1 MKNYITISQLATIT
15 DLSIHQLRYFEE
27 KGILFPGI
35 VAENGYRM
43 YGTNEIYNLIHII
56 FLRELDISVK
66 DIYFLREQDDRAKYV
81 GLLEKK
87 RTEIDDK
94 ITRLQSLQSKIT
106 EVLEIN
112 DYENTFID
120 DLLYEDMET
129 QNLKVLKQFP
139 INHLLNAKDI
149 HELHKDFGKY
159 DLMNMIELYDYKQYS
174 LCVEDVESTDLELDK
189 GRYVYQIVFVKSDEE
204 AEVKTNEFFD
214 LIKQRKIKVRGKLI
228 VKNLYQ
234 YSILDSKS
242 ICIKLMLKTK

>member
-15 DLSIHQLRYFEE
+15 NLSIHQLRYFEE

-94 ITRLQSLQSKIT
+94 ITRLQSLQS
-106 EVLEIN
+106 
-112 DYENTFID
+112 
-120 DLLYEDMET
+120 
-129 QNLKVLKQFP
+129 
-139 INHLLNAKDI
+139 
-149 HELHKDFGKY
+149 
-159 DLMNMIELYDYKQYS
+159 
-174 LCVEDVESTDLELDK
+174 
-189 GRYVYQIVFVKSDEE
+189 R
-204 AEVKTNEFFD
+204 
-214 LIKQRKIKVRGKLI
+214 
-228 VKNLYQ
+228 
-234 YSILDSKS
+234 
-242 ICIKLMLKTK
+242 